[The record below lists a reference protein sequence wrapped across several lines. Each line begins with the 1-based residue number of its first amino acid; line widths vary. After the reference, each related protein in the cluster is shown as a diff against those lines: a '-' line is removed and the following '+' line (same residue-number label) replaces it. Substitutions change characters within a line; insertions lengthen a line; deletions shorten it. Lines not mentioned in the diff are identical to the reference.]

1 MAGAEE
7 FGLSVLMSNI
17 YLFQWFSIVA
27 SCKLAK
33 LQSFCKITA
42 PYFEAQLGA
51 NRIPQQIPLLLTGR
65 AVDFLIHPSYL
76 FFSSR
81 FFASEPHMFSWNQKP
96 KQYMHVRLWH
106 NSDLRA
112 LIHFYFLPSIFNSL
126 FIYIFLSQI
135 IAISAGRIYSKLP
148 ERYS

>member
-76 FFSSR
+76 FFPAGSLPLNHIC
-81 FFASEPHMFSWNQKP
+81 FPGIKCQ
-96 KQYMHVRLWH
+96 
-106 NSDLRA
+106 NS
-112 LIHFYFLPSIFNSL
+112 ICM
-126 FIYIFLSQI
+126 
-135 IAISAGRIYSKLP
+135 
-148 ERYS
+148 